1 MEGDRT
7 FHEDC
12 WTATH
17 PDAAA
22 GDAAVPVVDEV
33 DEVDDEV
40 AEPVV
45 EQRRR
50 QPSSEQHDY
59 EQRIASGGLAALLS
73 PYVSRLPVQRTG
85 AESIPA

>member
-12 WTATH
+12 WKATH
-17 PDAAA
+17 PDAVA
-22 GDAAVPVVDEV
+22 DEAAVPVVDEV
-33 DEVDDEV
+33 ADEV

-73 PYVSRLPVQRTG
+73 PYVSRLPAQRTG